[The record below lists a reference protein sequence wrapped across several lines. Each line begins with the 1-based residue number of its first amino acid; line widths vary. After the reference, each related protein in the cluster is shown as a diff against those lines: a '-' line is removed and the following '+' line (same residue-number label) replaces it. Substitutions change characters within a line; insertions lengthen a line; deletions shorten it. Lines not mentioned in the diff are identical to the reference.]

1 MYPSMSTQEKVLMG
15 QSAAGPAEP
24 LNLDT
29 ESTTAT
35 IRQIARDFIEL
46 HRLEE
51 QSKLNFSLELAT
63 IRMNKSLRPLSF
75 LCIQAYQVKGRSQLD
90 SAGDCHRPD

>member
-1 MYPSMSTQEKVLMG
+1 MYQSMSTQEKVLMG
-15 QSAAGPAEP
+15 QSATGPAEP
-24 LNLDT
+24 LNLNT

-51 QSKLNFSLELAT
+51 QSKLNFLLA
-63 IRMNKSLRPLSF
+63 
-75 LCIQAYQVKGRSQLD
+75 
-90 SAGDCHRPD
+90 